1 MKIGFIGLGI
11 MGESMCENIVK
22 KHDDTVYCFDFI
34 PAKVELLASKGAVPC
49 KDSVELAE
57 KSDVIISMVPKSEHS
72 MSVYKTILPVLGAGK
87 TCIDMSTIDPSVSVE
102 ISKMVKATGA
112 AFMDA
117 PVVKSKP
124 AAIAGKLGIYMG
136 GDEATCEAMRP
147 ILAYMGENII
157 RMGDNGKGLVMKIC
171 HNALVTQIQ
180 NGVNETLSL
189 AQLNGIS
196 VEDYATA
203 ISYGG
208 GQNFYLDGQWQK
220 LRDEDYTTAFSLANA
235 AKDVGICIVENMTGG
250 DGFAAATYFADDS
263 TSVAKELLVFGY
275 GLCYRHDLGKE
286 FGTEEV
292 DFDRSAMFP
301 IGTVDDRTWIVYTT
315 PDQSLASILEKAK
328 NGGIKMSGGNPL
340 SDCHLELGSLLALEG
355 GKVSVVPYD
364 GGANQK
370 KGLTDGEVDVFVG
383 TTQAAKD
390 EVEAGTLIPIL
401 AISDKAFE
409 GFVTP
414 NGPITVPTVAG
425 DAKAPE
431 LSKDIDFSSCIL
443 PAGGTLAV
451 HKGADQGFIDE
462 MTSLMKDV
470 WNEPEYN
477 EWIASILL
485 NRFELYGD
493 EAEAFIDEA
502 CEKAINAY
510 KNLSGQA

>member
-208 GQNFYLDGQWQK
+208 GQNFYLDGQWRPAATGIGK
-220 LRDEDYTTAFSLANA
+220 RPTVDSSENA
-235 AKDVGICIVENMTGG
+235 AVTCETFVPDFSGNVYGQQPVLEFHKYFCPVRKFNSMDELAALIHHAADESKAY
-250 DGFAAATYFADDS
+250 FAALNG
-263 TSVAKELLVFGY
+263 AK
-275 GLCYRHDLGKE
+275 
-286 FGTEEV
+286 
-292 DFDRSAMFP
+292 
-301 IGTVDDRTWIVYTT
+301 
-315 PDQSLASILEKAK
+315 
-328 NGGIKMSGGNPL
+328 
-340 SDCHLELGSLLALEG
+340 
-355 GKVSVVPYD
+355 
-364 GGANQK
+364 
-370 KGLTDGEVDVFVG
+370 
-383 TTQAAKD
+383 
-390 EVEAGTLIPIL
+390 
-401 AISDKAFE
+401 
-409 GFVTP
+409 
-414 NGPITVPTVAG
+414 
-425 DAKAPE
+425 
-431 LSKDIDFSSCIL
+431 
-443 PAGGTLAV
+443 
-451 HKGADQGFIDE
+451 
-462 MTSLMKDV
+462 
-470 WNEPEYN
+470 
-477 EWIASILL
+477 
-485 NRFELYGD
+485 
-493 EAEAFIDEA
+493 
-502 CEKAINAY
+502 
-510 KNLSGQA
+510 